1 MITPGL
7 FSSATDNW
15 ATPKQFFRQLNDV
28 FHFTL
33 DVCASASNHKCNRYF
48 DINDNGLARNWD
60 GEIAWMN
67 PPYGRRI
74 IHWVKKASE
83 TKGVV
88 VGLLPSR
95 TDPKW
100 FQDYVLGKAIVI
112 YLGGR
117 LRFGDGIKPAPF
129 GSILAVWG
137 DSGFSYEQLRVIAR
151 NPFLPSSCYVAD
163 SDLKA
168 A

>member
-7 FSSATDNW
+7 FSSLTDDW
-15 ATPKQFFRQLNDV
+15 ATPDCYFEQLRKFFPFD
-28 FHFTL
+28 L
-33 DVCASASNHKCNRYF
+33 DVCASAKNFKCDDYF
-48 DINDNGLARNWD
+48 DINDNGLAQNWD
-60 GEIAWMN
+60 NHVVWMN
-67 PPYGRRI
+67 PPYGRTI
-74 IHWVKKASE
+74 SSWVKKASQ

-95 TDPKW
+95 TDPVW
-100 FQDYVLGKAIVI
+100 FQDYILDKAIVI

-117 LRFGDGIKPAPF
+117 LRFGDGEKPAPF

-137 DSGFSYEQLRVIAR
+137 DSGFTYEQLKVIAR
-151 NPFLPSSCYVAD
+151 NPFLPQPKFVAD
-163 SDLKA
+163 LDLKA

>member
-1 MITPGL
+1 MITRGL
-7 FSSATDNW
+7 FSSLTDNW
-15 ATPKQFFRQLNDV
+15 ATPKRFFHQLNAV
-28 FHFTL
+28 FHFTV
-33 DVCASASNHKCNRYF
+33 DVCASASNHKCARYY
-48 DINDNGLARNWD
+48 DIATNGLAQNWD
-60 GEIAWMN
+60 GEVVWMN
-67 PPYGRRI
+67 PPYGRTI
-74 IHWVKKASE
+74 SSWVKKASQ

-100 FQDYVLGKAIVI
+100 FQDYVLDKAVVI

-117 LRFGDGIKPAPF
+117 LRFGDETKPAPF

-137 DSGFSYEQLRVIAR
+137 DSGFTYEQLKEIAR
-151 NPFLPSSCYVAD
+151 NPFLPQPKFVVD
-163 SDLKA
+163 LGLKA